1 MIAAKKYI
9 EVIGAES
16 SAGINIEY
24 DDDYLKLINMLQE
37 KPEQQFGDLIIEA
50 QGPDWEKIHDLSGQI
65 LLTKSKDLNVMSF
78 FTQSG
83 IICHGLPD
91 LSQGLELIYKNLQT
105 FWQEMY
111 PKLHDDDG
119 DFDPDYRANA
129 LSIFNSQD
137 GIIKV
142 IRNSF
147 LIKNSLS
154 QVNFN
159 VKEIENILDNPNI
172 SHELYAGGTER
183 LNIDLK
189 IALDQSNSAITAV
202 VNSLEYIYNI
212 KNLFSEKLDD
222 YEIKFDHLEKLLS
235 KIKDLIEV
243 GVATPPLAE
252 QNKVVENVT
261 KSEEIKFVNQQVG
274 WENYQIA
281 SRHDIDML
289 LEKIYMYF
297 ERYEPS
303 HPAPLF
309 IRRIQRLM
317 NYNFYE
323 IMKDISPDS
332 LDRLEMLVG
341 QPFENN
347 IDN

>member
-1 MIAAKKYI
+1 
-9 EVIGAES
+9 
-16 SAGINIEY
+16 
-24 DDDYLKLINMLQE
+24 
-37 KPEQQFGDLIIEA
+37 
-50 QGPDWEKIHDLSGQI
+50 
-65 LLTKSKDLNVMSF
+65 MSF

-105 FWQEMY
+105 FWQEMF

-172 SHELYAGGTER
+172 SHELYAGGMER

-243 GVATPPLAE
+243 GVSTPLAE